1 MHIQVETDW
10 PADHCVFAL
19 CAESDMKSANF
30 YFKPTSNYCFG
41 SWELDR
47 CIRPRVHNFQAFG
60 SMETKTRSK
69 RVIFF
74 QHSLMGIGLT
84 WNFTITASRRDRPR
98 CWLLIR
104 SPVVRVRV
112 YVLWLTLQGGC
123 GHWKVQP
130 GTSDWGKARSVFAVA
145 TTASLPRCRD
155 TGVKGDHDIEAVSCH
170 KSFCGAV
177 VREQSMKMRRS
188 I

>member
-1 MHIQVETDW
+1 MPD
-10 PADHCVFAL
+10 
-19 CAESDMKSANF
+19 SAQRAKTNF

-41 SWELDR
+41 SRELDR

-84 WNFTITASRRDRPR
+84 WNFTITASGRDRPR
-98 CWLLIR
+98 CWPLTL
-104 SPVVRVRV
+104 SPVARVRV

-130 GTSDWGKARSVFAVA
+130 GTSDRGKAHSVFAVA

-170 KSFCGAV
+170 ESFCGAV
-177 VREQSMKMRRS
+177 VREQSMKRRRS